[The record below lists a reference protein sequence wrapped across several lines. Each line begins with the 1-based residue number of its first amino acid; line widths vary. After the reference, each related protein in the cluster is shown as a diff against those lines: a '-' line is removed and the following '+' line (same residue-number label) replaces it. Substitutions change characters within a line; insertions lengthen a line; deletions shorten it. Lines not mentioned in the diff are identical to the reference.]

1 MKMIFTGDIHRDMM
15 CSCCTDKNSAKHKIN
30 DAKRIFNVMQRR
42 VDERS
47 LRPFMRGVEHN
58 KVLRKLS
65 SSHNHVHF
73 MCGTC
78 KQVNIRELVMIENQ
92 INEYLSATILYI
104 DTIDA
109 DKACLLKR
117 ELFNLF
123 RGHYP
128 IAARLID
135 RINVERGEL

>member
-1 MKMIFTGDIHRDMM
+1 MRFTGDIHRDMM
-15 CSCCTDKNSAKHKIN
+15 CSCCSDKNNAKHKIN
-30 DAKRIFNVMQRR
+30 DARRILNLLERR
-42 VDERS
+42 VDKRE

-58 KVLRKLS
+58 KVLRKLAN
-65 SSHNHVHF
+65 SHNHVHF

-78 KQVNIRELVMIENQ
+78 RQVNIRELNIIENEV
-92 INEYLSATILYI
+92 NEYLAATILYM
-104 DTIDA
+104 DTIEKDRA
-109 DKACLLKR
+109 YSLKI

-135 RINVERGEL
+135 RINVEREEK

>member
-1 MKMIFTGDIHRDMM
+1 MKFTGDIHRDMM
-15 CSCCTDKNSAKHKIN
+15 CSCCSDKNNAKHKIN
-30 DAKRIFNVMQRR
+30 DAKRILNLM
-42 VDERS
+42 ERKIDIRC

-58 KVLRKLS
+58 KVLRKLAN
-65 SSHNHVHF
+65 SHNHVHF

-78 KQVNIRELVMIENQ
+78 RQVNIRELVMVENQ
-92 INEYLSATILYI
+92 INEYLAAIILYME
-104 DTIDA
+104 TIER
-109 DKACLLKR
+109 DKAYSLKR

-135 RINVERGEL
+135 RMDIERKEI